1 MLVVNIENLFV
12 LIEYQFISH
21 GFYLL
26 ASSVMDS
33 QKYFRNFVTH
43 YILLS
48 LLKKNFCTW
57 IITFTLSKGEKVVL
71 FKW

>member
-21 GFYLL
+21 GLYLL

-33 QKYFRNFVTH
+33 QKYFRTFVMH
-43 YILLS
+43 YYFTSFIKKELLH
-48 LLKKNFCTW
+48 LNYYIK
-57 IITFTLSKGEKVVL
+57 
-71 FKW
+71 

>member
-1 MLVVNIENLFV
+1 MLVVNVENLFV

-33 QKYFRNFVTH
+33 QKYFRNFVMH
-43 YILLS
+43 YILLT
-48 LLKKNFCTW
+48 LLKKNFCT
-57 IITFTLSKGEKVVL
+57 
-71 FKW
+71 